1 MTRSACARML
11 VVFGAAL
18 FPATSNAQCRP
29 PANSNE
35 ARLLAFYE
43 APIVFSMSSAPEK
56 LSAGAVRFGAELIP
70 VPSPDPA
77 LQHPNYCYANT
88 TNNTRLAPVF
98 GRPRLTVGLPAG
110 LAAEVSY
117 LPNVTVSAAQASLV
131 SVALTRVEHV
141 PFSGGRL
148 SLAVRIDG
156 TAGQVRGAMTCPQRS
171 LQTSDENTPCYGT
184 QPSRDTYSPNSLG
197 LEAALAM
204 RIAGDRLAFYA
215 GGGARSLRPHFRA
228 GFTDALANVD
238 HTTVD
243 VDLVR
248 GTAFTGVTAHVR
260 DRVSLS
266 TQLYVVPADVTT
278 LRLAAQY
285 ALR

>member
-1 MTRSACARML
+1 ML
-11 VVFGAAL
+11 LAVIGAAS
-18 FPATSNAQCRP
+18 FPATSSAQCRP
-29 PANSNE
+29 PANSHE

-43 APIVFSMSSAPEK
+43 APIVFSMSSAPER
-56 LSAGAVRFGAELIP
+56 LSAGAIRIGAEMIP

-110 LAAEVSY
+110 IAAEVSY
-117 LPNVTVSAAQASLV
+117 LPNVTVSAAQANLV
-131 SVALTRVEHV
+131 SVALTRVEPL
-141 PFSGGRL
+141 PFNKGRL
-148 SLAVRIDG
+148 SLAVRVDG
-156 TAGQVRGAMTCPQRS
+156 TAGHVHGAMTCPQRS
-171 LQTSDENTPCYGT
+171 LQTNDENTPCYGT
-184 QPSRDTYSPNSLG
+184 QPSRDTYNPNSLG
-197 LEAALAM
+197 LEAAIAM
-204 RIAGDRLAFYA
+204 RAAGDRLALYA

-228 GFTDALANVD
+228 GFTDALGNVD

-248 GTAFTGVTAHVR
+248 ATAFTGVTAHIR

-278 LRLAAQY
+278 LRLEAQY